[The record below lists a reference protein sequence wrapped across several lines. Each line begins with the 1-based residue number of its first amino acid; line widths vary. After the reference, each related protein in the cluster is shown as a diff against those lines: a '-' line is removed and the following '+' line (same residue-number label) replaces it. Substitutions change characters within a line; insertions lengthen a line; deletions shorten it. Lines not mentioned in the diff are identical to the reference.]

1 MLNGA
6 VKRSRYVTTLVS
18 QINDRAAN
26 RFRFSGPVLLLYF
39 MASQGGDSDFL
50 ETLYP
55 VPLSTGI
62 TPFPG
67 HSSESARALLSVLK
81 HNYQTHHNF
90 FNDKGYHKY
99 V

>member
-1 MLNGA
+1 
-6 VKRSRYVTTLVS
+6 
-18 QINDRAAN
+18 
-26 RFRFSGPVLLLYF
+26 
-39 MASQGGDSDFL
+39 MASQGGDSDLL

-67 HSSESARALLSVLK
+67 HSSESARALLGVLK

-90 FNDKGYHKY
+90 FNALGYHKY
-99 V
+99 VPSSITSLYTAALNLAVMPRIMYSPFIPSVPHLRS